1 MLTAAMEDYL
11 KAIFII
17 LEQEERATTSAIA
30 QRLKIAPASVTSMIK
45 KLAKLKMITHEPY
58 QGVRFTRI
66 GEKAALEIVRHH
78 RLLELY
84 LSEALGVPWESVHE
98 EAEKLEHILSEDLE
112 DRIAEI
118 LDNPAVD
125 PHGAPIP
132 TREGKIQR
140 TKTRRLAAVHA
151 GETVTVLEVDDQDS
165 ELLKYL
171 GQLRLFPGA
180 VVRVLSVEPF
190 EGPLN
195 LDLGGREFSLG
206 RRAAQEIRVTA
217 TA

>member
-1 MLTAAMEDYL
+1 MLSAAMEDYL

-112 DRIAEI
+112 DRIASI

-132 TREGKIQR
+132 TREGKIRR
-140 TKTRRLAAVHA
+140 TKTRRLDDVHA
-151 GETVTVLEVDDQDS
+151 GETVTVLEVDDHDS

-206 RRAAQEIRVTA
+206 RRAAQEIRVA
-217 TA
+217 AVA